1 MKNLFF
7 LYFIL
12 PAVGTCIEMC
22 FLKWLR
28 GPTGMRNGQCTSRGD
43 THHQIGPD
51 TGTTVSCH
59 FVRGGEE
66 RGKKST

>member
-1 MKNLFF
+1 MKNLF
-7 LYFIL
+7 
-12 PAVGTCIEMC
+12 EMC

-66 RGKKST
+66 KKKKHLKKKIDHGL

>member
-1 MKNLFF
+1 MVTWA
-7 LYFIL
+7 YRYEEQ
-12 PAVGTCIEMC
+12 AVHV
-22 FLKWLR
+22 
-28 GPTGMRNGQCTSRGD
+28 SRD

-66 RGKKST
+66 KKKKALKKKD